1 MNNFTISPPI
11 KQFASHFVEAGFSI
25 FIVGGAVRDHFLHRP
40 TNDFDFAT
48 DALPSQVMRL
58 FRTVIPTGIK
68 HGTVT
73 VLFKGNSYEV
83 TTFRTDGT
91 YGDHRHPESVVF
103 VRSLEDDLRRRDFT
117 INALAA
123 NASTGEVVDM
133 HGGLDDLGMKT
144 IRAIGEA
151 SQRFGEDALRI
162 LRACRFAAQLAF
174 SIHPQ
179 TMEAMRLLSKN
190 LVMVSGERVHAEL
203 FKILESEKPSVGL
216 LAMHDCGA
224 LEVLL
229 PELAAGHGVQQKGAH
244 VYDVM
249 MHGIQSCD
257 AAPRSKPLVRLAA
270 LLHDIG
276 KVPTKTIQ
284 ADGEVTFYHHEA
296 HSQRMA
302 EDILQRLKC
311 SNEEKSA
318 VLNLIGNH
326 MFHYTQ
332 DWTDGAV
339 RRFVNRVGLDSI
351 DDLFALRLADQVAIH
366 GFVSPGHL
374 IEFEKRIKRVLDAG
388 SALSYRDLAID
399 GNDLADLG
407 IPKGPAMGL
416 VLKELL
422 DTVLDDPTENEA
434 GKLKTIAMNF
444 YRQRMDH

>member
-25 FIVGGAVRDHFLHRP
+25 FIVGGAVRDYFLHRP

-48 DALPSQVMRL
+48 DALPTQVMRL

-91 YGDHRHPESVVF
+91 YGDHRHPEKVVF
-103 VRSLEDDLRRRDFT
+103 VRSLQDDLQRRDFT

-123 NASTGEVVDM
+123 NASTGEVIDM
-133 HGGLDDLGMKT
+133 HGGLDDIALKT
-144 IRAIGEA
+144 IRAIGEPPK
-151 SQRFGEDALRI
+151 RFEEDALRI
-162 LRACRFAAQLAF
+162 LRACRFAAQLGF
-174 SIHPQ
+174 SIHPR
-179 TMEAMRLLSKN
+179 TMEAMRMLSKN
-190 LVMVSGERVHAEL
+190 LIMVSGERVHAEL

-216 LAMHDCGA
+216 LAMYDCGA

-229 PELAAGHGVQQKGAH
+229 PELAAGNGVQQKGAH
-244 VYDVM
+244 MYDVM
-249 MHGIQSCD
+249 LHGLYSCD

-276 KVPTKTIQ
+276 KVPTRTIQ
-284 ADGEVTFYHHEA
+284 ADGDVTFYHHEA
-296 HSQRMA
+296 HSKRMA
-302 EDILQRLKC
+302 GNILQRLKC
-311 SNEEKSA
+311 SNEEKSV

-326 MFHYTQ
+326 MFHYTP

-351 DDLFALRLADQVAIH
+351 DDLFALRLADQAAIH
-366 GFVSPGHL
+366 GFVAPGNL

-388 SALSYRDLAID
+388 AALSYKDLAID
-399 GNDLADLG
+399 GNDLAELG
-407 IPKGPAMGL
+407 IPKGPEMGL
-416 VLKELL
+416 VLNELL
-422 DTVLDDPTENEA
+422 NTVLDDPTENEP
-434 GKLKTIAMNF
+434 GKLKTIALNF